1 LAAVRKLSN
10 TPRYRDYS
18 ARMVIEAVRP
28 PSFGPVGREP
38 SGQSKSRWGIRKR
51 SVLSAVVV
59 VTFSLLIGGAF
70 LLLVLQSSLISA
82 ARSNLAVRAS
92 DVAKL
97 LVEEGVEETHST
109 LAEDRRSSEQ
119 VQILDAEDRVV
130 AWSSRRL
137 RNEPISE
144 LRPAPGRT
152 AREELPPVPVLG
164 DDEVLVT
171 ARGVKVRDQAYVVL
185 VAAPLEVQTDTLR
198 TVGLLL
204 LGAAP
209 LLVALVAAAVWVLV
223 GQSLQTVERI
233 RRQVAEIDG
242 RRLHERV
249 EVPPT
254 GDEIAALAATM
265 NQMLD
270 RLQHSDNSHRAFFS
284 DASHELRSPLSTLVT
299 TAEVASLDATGKTW
313 LDMQQTVL
321 SESNR
326 MQLLVEDLLTLA
338 KVDADQLQ
346 LDVEDVDL
354 EEVLDAEIR
363 RLRTVSVHQ
372 ITADLRP
379 MRVRGDERRLTQV
392 FRNLL
397 DNAARHAKSTI
408 MIRMEQRSGEVVV
421 SVDNDGEIISPQ
433 DRNRVFERFA
443 RVDVSRS
450 TDGGGTGLGLA
461 ISREIMSAHAGTVVA
476 TESDGWCRFQ
486 VALPNHA
493 ALST

>member
-1 LAAVRKLSN
+1 
-10 TPRYRDYS
+10 
-18 ARMVIEAVRP
+18 MVIEAVRP
-28 PSFGPVGREP
+28 PSFGTDDRKAP
-38 SGQSKSRWGIRKR
+38 GQSESRWGIRKR

-59 VTFSLLIGGAF
+59 VTLSLLVGGAF

-97 LVEEGVEETHST
+97 LVEEGVQETQST
-109 LAEDRRSSEQ
+109 LAEDRRSGEQ
-119 VQILDAEDRVV
+119 VQILDAKDRVV

-137 RNEPISE
+137 RTVPISE
-144 LRPAPGRT
+144 LRPTPGRT
-152 AREELPPVPVLG
+152 AREKLPPVPALG

-171 ARGVKVRDQAYVVL
+171 ARGVEVRDQAYVVL

-204 LGAAP
+204 LGAMP
-209 LLVALVAAAVWVLV
+209 LLVALVATAVWMLV

-270 RLQHSDNSHRAFFS
+270 RLEYSDNSHRAFFS

-326 MQLLVEDLLTLA
+326 MQSLVEDLLTLA
-338 KVDADQLQ
+338 RVDADQLQ

-354 EEVLDAEIR
+354 DEVLDAEIR
-363 RLRTVSVHQ
+363 RLRTVSDHQ
-372 ITADLRP
+372 IAAELRP
-379 MRVRGDERRLTQV
+379 ARVRGDERRLTQV

-397 DNAARHAKSTI
+397 DNAARHAESTI
-408 MIRMEQRSGEVVV
+408 MIWMEQRPGEVVV

-443 RVDVSRS
+443 RLDASRS
-450 TDGGGTGLGLA
+450 TDGGGSGLGLA
-461 ISREIMSAHAGTVVA
+461 ISREIMGAHGGVVGA
-476 TESDGWCRFQ
+476 TEWNGWCRFE
-486 VALPNHA
+486 VVLPTA
-493 ALST
+493 G

>member
-1 LAAVRKLSN
+1 
-10 TPRYRDYS
+10 
-18 ARMVIEAVRP
+18 
-28 PSFGPVGREP
+28 
-38 SGQSKSRWGIRKR
+38 
-51 SVLSAVVV
+51 
-59 VTFSLLIGGAF
+59 
-70 LLLVLQSSLISA
+70 
-82 ARSNLAVRAS
+82 
-92 DVAKL
+92 
-97 LVEEGVEETHST
+97 
-109 LAEDRRSSEQ
+109 
-119 VQILDAEDRVV
+119 
-130 AWSSRRL
+130 
-137 RNEPISE
+137 
-144 LRPAPGRT
+144 
-152 AREELPPVPVLG
+152 
-164 DDEVLVT
+164 
-171 ARGVKVRDQAYVVL
+171 
-185 VAAPLEVQTDTLR
+185 
-198 TVGLLL
+198 
-204 LGAAP
+204 
-209 LLVALVAAAVWVLV
+209 
-223 GQSLQTVERI
+223 
-233 RRQVAEIDG
+233 
-242 RRLHERV
+242 
-249 EVPPT
+249 
-254 GDEIAALAATM
+254 
-265 NQMLD
+265 
-270 RLQHSDNSHRAFFS
+270 
-284 DASHELRSPLSTLVT
+284 
-299 TAEVASLDATGKTW
+299 VASLDATGKTW

-450 TDGGGTGLGLA
+450 TDGGGSGLGLA

>member
-1 LAAVRKLSN
+1 
-10 TPRYRDYS
+10 
-18 ARMVIEAVRP
+18 MVIEAVRP
-28 PSFGPVGREP
+28 PSAGTPGSEPFHRRE
-38 SGQSKSRWGIRKR
+38 SRWGIRKR

-59 VTFSLLIGGAF
+59 VTVSLLVGGAF

-82 ARSNLAVRAS
+82 ARSNLAIRAS
-92 DVAKL
+92 DVAEL
-97 LVEEGVEETHST
+97 LEEEGVQETQST
-109 LAEDRRSSEQ
+109 LIEDHRSDEQ
-119 VQILDAEDRVV
+119 VQILDAGDRVV

-137 RNEPISE
+137 RTDPISQ

-152 AREELPPVPVLG
+152 AREELPPVTVLG
-164 DDEVLVT
+164 DDEVLVS
-171 ARGVKVRDQAYVVL
+171 ARGIEVHDQAYVVL

-223 GQSLQTVERI
+223 GRSLQTVERI

-254 GDEIAALAATM
+254 DDEIAALAATM

-270 RLQHSDNSHRAFFS
+270 RLEHSDNSHRAFFS

-299 TAEVASLDATGKTW
+299 TAEVASLDASGKTW

-321 SESNR
+321 GESSR
-326 MQLLVEDLLTLA
+326 MQALVEDLLTLA

-346 LDVEDVDL
+346 LDVQDVDL
-354 EEVLDAEIR
+354 EDVLDAEIR
-363 RLRTVSVHQ
+363 RLRTVSDHQ
-372 ITADLRP
+372 VSAELRP
-379 MRVRGDERRLTQV
+379 ARVRGDERRLTQV

-397 DNAARHAKSTI
+397 DNAARHAESTI
-408 MIRMEQRSGEVVV
+408 MIRMEQRPAEVVV
-421 SVDNDGEIISPQ
+421 SVDNDGETISSQ
-433 DRNRVFERFA
+433 DRERVFERFA
-443 RVDVSRS
+443 RLDASRS
-450 TDGGGTGLGLA
+450 SDGGGSGLGLA
-461 ISREIMSAHAGTVVA
+461 ISREIMITHGGTVVA
-476 TESDGWCRFQ
+476 TESDGLCRFL
-486 VALPNHA
+486 VALP
-493 ALST
+493 TTG

>member
-1 LAAVRKLSN
+1 
-10 TPRYRDYS
+10 
-18 ARMVIEAVRP
+18 MVIEAIRP
-28 PSFGPVGREP
+28 PSAGPAGSEPFHRRE
-38 SGQSKSRWGIRKR
+38 SRWGIRKR

-59 VTFSLLIGGAF
+59 VTVSLLVGGAF

-82 ARSNLAVRAS
+82 ARSNLAIRAS
-92 DVAKL
+92 DVAEL
-97 LVEEGVEETHST
+97 LEEEGVQETQST
-109 LAEDRRSSEQ
+109 LIEDHRSGEQ
-119 VQILDAEDRVV
+119 VQILDAGDRVV

-137 RNEPISE
+137 RTDPISQ

-152 AREELPPVPVLG
+152 AREELPPVTVLG
-164 DDEVLVT
+164 DDEVLVS
-171 ARGVKVRDQAYVVL
+171 ARGIEVHDQAYVVL

-223 GQSLQTVERI
+223 GRSLQTVERI

-254 GDEIAALAATM
+254 DDEIAALAATM

-270 RLQHSDNSHRAFFS
+270 RLEHSDNSHRAFFS

-299 TAEVASLDATGKTW
+299 TAEVASLDASGKTW

-321 SESNR
+321 GESSR
-326 MQLLVEDLLTLA
+326 MQALVEDLLTLA

-346 LDVEDVDL
+346 LDVQDVDL
-354 EEVLDAEIR
+354 EDVLDAEIR
-363 RLRTVSVHQ
+363 RLRTVSDHQ
-372 ITADLRP
+372 VSAELRP
-379 MRVRGDERRLTQV
+379 ARVRGDERRLTQV

-397 DNAARHAKSTI
+397 DNAARHAESTI
-408 MIRMEQRSGEVVV
+408 MIRMEQRPAEVVV
-421 SVDNDGEIISPQ
+421 SVDNDGETISSQ
-433 DRNRVFERFA
+433 DRERVFERFA
-443 RVDVSRS
+443 RLDASRS
-450 TDGGGTGLGLA
+450 SDGGGSGLGLA
-461 ISREIMSAHAGTVVA
+461 ISREIMITHGGTVVA
-476 TESDGWCRFQ
+476 TESDGLCRFL
-486 VALPNHA
+486 VALP
-493 ALST
+493 TTG